1 MAESFFQR
9 RRPDDSEIARIAAE
23 IAELENLAVS
33 ELAER
38 WQDLFGEAPRSRNK
52 AWLRKRIAYRM
63 QEIAFGG
70 LSPAA
75 LARIDELAEKA
86 PIRRRGGRLLSAF
99 TNGEPERREKPVG
112 PQRRVAAEPTVP
124 SDRDERF
131 SPEGFILTREH
142 RGETH
147 EVEVL
152 EDGFEYDGRPYR
164 TLSEVARAITGA
176 KWNGYTFF
184 GLKGPWSDA

>member
-9 RRPDDSEIARIAAE
+9 RRPDEKEIARLAAE
-23 IAELENLAVS
+23 IAKLEDLAVS

-63 QEIAFGG
+63 QEMAFGG

-75 LARIDELAEKA
+75 LERIEELAEKA
-86 PIRRRGGRLLSAF
+86 PIRRRGGRLLSAL
-99 TNGEPERREKPVG
+99 TNGAPERPKKPAG
-112 PQRRVAAEPTVP
+112 PERRVAAAVTAP
-124 SDRDERF
+124 SERDERLP
-131 SPEGFILTREH
+131 PEGYILTREH
-142 RGETH
+142 GGETH

-152 EDGFEYDGRPYR
+152 EDGFEYEGRPYR